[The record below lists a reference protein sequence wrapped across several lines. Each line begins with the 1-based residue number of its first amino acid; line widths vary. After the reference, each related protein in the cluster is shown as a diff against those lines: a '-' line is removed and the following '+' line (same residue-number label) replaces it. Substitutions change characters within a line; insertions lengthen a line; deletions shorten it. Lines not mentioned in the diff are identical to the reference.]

1 MGQHIEKMVEWS
13 EEKKGFIF
21 NTELIKR
28 IAKEKMSEYIGKVE
42 EKYIKI
48 GTQLLYGEMMGWII
62 DVLGKYYY
70 EIRTTEESDR
80 IINELNSFISNK
92 ISENLDQV
100 AKEII
105 EAIEKGIEENEEGIK
120 RCYNFCWKGEID
132 WE

>member
-1 MGQHIEKMVEWS
+1 MWWNEKIVEWS
-13 EEKKGFIF
+13 KKKKSFIF

-28 IAKEKMSEYIGKVE
+28 IAKEKMLEYMGEVE
-42 EKYIKI
+42 EQNIKI
-48 GTQLLYGEMMGWII
+48 GIQLLCAEIMCWII

-70 EIRTTEESDR
+70 EIRTTEERDR

-92 ISENLDQV
+92 ISENLDKV